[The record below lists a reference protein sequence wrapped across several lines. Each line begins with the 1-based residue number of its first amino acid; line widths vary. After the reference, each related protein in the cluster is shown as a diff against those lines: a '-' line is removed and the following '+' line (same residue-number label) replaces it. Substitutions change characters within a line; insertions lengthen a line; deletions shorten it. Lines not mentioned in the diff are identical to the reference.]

1 MGKVLARQELLDE
14 VKKLNLQN
22 KTIGLT
28 NGCFDLLHTGHIK
41 SIEEAK
47 HRCDYLVVLVNS
59 DTSIKQLKGDTR
71 PIIKEADRTYTLAS
85 LVYVDFVC
93 VFNETS
99 PLKLIE
105 LIKPDIY
112 FKGSDYD
119 LNELPEALA
128 VKSYGGRVENLK
140 LIEGYSTT
148 KLIDKIRLSC

>member
-1 MGKVLARQELLDE
+1 MGKVLNRQELLDKI
-14 VKKLNLQN
+14 KKLNLQR

-47 HRCDYLVVLVNS
+47 HNCDCLVVLVNS
-59 DTSIKQLKGDTR
+59 DTSIKQLKGETR
-71 PIIKEADRTYTLAS
+71 PIIKEADRAYTLSS
-85 LVYVDFVC
+85 LIYVDFVC
-93 VFNETS
+93 LFDETS

-119 LNELPEALA
+119 LNELPEAVA

-148 KLIDKIRLSC
+148 KLIEKIKVSF